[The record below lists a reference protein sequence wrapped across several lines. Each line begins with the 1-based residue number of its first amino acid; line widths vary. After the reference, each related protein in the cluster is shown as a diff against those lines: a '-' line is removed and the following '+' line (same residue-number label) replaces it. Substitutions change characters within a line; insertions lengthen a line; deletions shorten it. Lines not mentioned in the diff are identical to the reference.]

1 MPQQRP
7 AVSVCFFLS
16 SFYFLLSVLQGSG
29 VHLLKKD
36 SKRRRTKAEII
47 QQEQDKLAE
56 ENAIRTKLARID
68 ELEAR
73 VA

>member
-7 AVSVCFFLS
+7 AVSICFFLS
-16 SFYFLLSVLQGSG
+16 SFHFLLSVLQGSG

-47 QQEQDKLAE
+47 QHEQDKLAE

>member
-1 MPQQRP
+1 MPPLRR
-7 AVSVCFFLS
+7 AVSSYHFS
-16 SFYFLLSVLQGSG
+16 SLFSLHLLVLQGSG

-36 SKRRRTKAEII
+36 SKRRRTKAEIM
-47 QQEQDKLAE
+47 QEEQDKLAE
-56 ENAIRTKLARID
+56 QNAIAAKLARID

>member
-1 MPQQRP
+1 M
-7 AVSVCFFLS
+7 
-16 SFYFLLSVLQGSG
+16 
-29 VHLLKKD
+29 
-36 SKRRRTKAEII
+36 

-56 ENAIRTKLARID
+56 QNAIATKLARID

>member
-1 MPQQRP
+1 MLTTFQLT
-7 AVSVCFFLS
+7 FLS
-16 SFYFLLSVLQGSG
+16 VSVLQGSG

-36 SKRRRTKAEII
+36 SKRRRTKAEIL
-47 QQEQDKLAE
+47 QQEQEKLAE

-73 VA
+73 LAQAEQE

>member
-1 MPQQRP
+1 M
-7 AVSVCFFLS
+7 
-16 SFYFLLSVLQGSG
+16 LQGSG

-47 QQEQDKLAE
+47 QHEQDKLAE

-73 VA
+73 VAQAE